1 MSFLVTAAIGSTAA
15 SIYASD
21 KASDK
26 AGDASKNAAAA
37 QSQRIEE
44 GLEESESRFNVSL
57 NDARK
62 QFNRSMETL
71 APFIEGGEQA
81 FAEQMLM
88 LGIAPK
94 VEQQYHTIPRE
105 YEPIGVSGNPIT
117 GSLKRTMSAMGRGG
131 IFNEKIPYTQEEMAQ
146 LQEEANEAAR
156 LGQENIYRGI
166 MESPE
171 YQSLV
176 SEGEEAILANASA
189 TGGLRGG
196 DTQEFLSQYRPQVLS
211 DLVNQRF
218 ERLGGISQ
226 LGQSS
231 AVSSSNIGANY
242 GSNILNSGTN
252 RAAQIA
258 MLYGDLGAT
267 EAGGIIGEGQADAS
281 KWSAISD
288 IANVGIGSALGKL
301 F

>member
-1 MSFLVTAAIGSTAA
+1 MSFLVTAAIGSAA
-15 SIYASD
+15 VSIYASD
-21 KASDK
+21 KAADK
-26 AGDASKNAAAA
+26 AGNASKNAAAA
-37 QSQRIEE
+37 QGQRIEE
-44 GLEESESRFNVSL
+44 GLEESESRFNTSL
-57 NDARK
+57 ADAKK

-94 VEQQYHTIPRE
+94 VEQQYHIVPRK
-105 YEPIGVSGNPIT
+105 YEPVGVSGNPII
-117 GSLKRTMSAMGRGG
+117 GSLKKTFGKSA
-131 IFNEKIPYTQEEMAQ
+131 IFNEKVPYTEQEMAE
-146 LQEEANEAAR
+146 LQAEANEAAR

-211 DLVNQRF
+211 ELVNRRF
-218 ERLGGISQ
+218 ERLGGLSQ

-242 GSNILNSGTN
+242 GSNILSSGTN

-258 MLYGDLGAT
+258 ALYGDLGAT

-281 KWSAISD
+281 KWGAIAD
-288 IANVGIGSALGKL
+288 IANVGVGTALG
-301 F
+301 